1 MRLKYT
7 RIATRLQ
14 RHGLSLDESWDA
26 IGKTYIMWVT
36 NPPNEVESEAQ
47 AAELFF
53 KKCLGWH
60 WAWRLQPSLIEKA
73 VATRQAIEDSLPEE
87 QPEELFE
94 APRQTEGDIDFISD
108 IIKAVPQQFKIPL
121 TVVCHALLS
130 RGLTKP
136 LTVET
141 CRRILKEHK
150 IPNTSENARQIYTFL
165 TTWRP

>member
-1 MRLKYT
+1 MALKYT
-7 RIATRLQ
+7 RIAARLQ
-14 RHGLSLDESWDA
+14 RRGLSIDESWDA

-36 NPPNEVESEAQ
+36 NPPNDVESEAQ
-47 AAELFF
+47 AAELFY

-60 WAWRLQPSLIEKA
+60 WAWRLQPTLIEKA
-73 VATRQAIEDSLPEE
+73 VATRQTIEAALPEE
-87 QPEELFE
+87 SSDELFE
-94 APRQTEGDIDFISD
+94 APAQCEADIDFISD
-108 IIKAVPQQFKIPL
+108 IIKGVPQHFKIPL